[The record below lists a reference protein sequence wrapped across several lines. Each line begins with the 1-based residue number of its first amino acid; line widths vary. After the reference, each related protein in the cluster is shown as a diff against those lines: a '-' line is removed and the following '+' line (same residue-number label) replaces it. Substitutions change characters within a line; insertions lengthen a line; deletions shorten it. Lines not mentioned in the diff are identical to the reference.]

1 MVPDL
6 GSFFGLLAVLAIIGL
21 MAMIGGAIYGVWW
34 LVMNVSLVIA

>member
-6 GSFFGLLAVLAIIGL
+6 GSFFEWLVAFAFIGLL
-21 MAMIGGAIYGVWW
+21 AMIGGAIYGVWW